1 MEKGNIPFLV
11 VMSMSETGKTTR
23 EVARLNLPLQMEGNI
38 LGISS
43 TVNLRVLVYSYFL
56 MDLDTRDTFT
66 WIISM
71 VMVHTLMPMEIY
83 TQVRRS

>member
-1 MEKGNIPFLV
+1 MPFLV

-23 EVARLNLPLQMEGNI
+23 EVARRLNLPLQMEGNI

-83 TQVRRS
+83 TQVRTFVG